1 VLHSVVRNGN
11 LALDAGD
18 QDQVAA
24 RLGEVNTML
33 SILGL
38 DAASEAWQH
47 VDDQRRLAAVVDGLI
62 TELLKQRAAARERKD
77 FASADAIRDSLAQLG
92 VEVSDTPQGP
102 RWKVA

>member
-1 VLHSVVRNGN
+1 VLHSAVRDGN

-24 RLGEVNTML
+24 RLGEVNAML

-38 DAASEAWQH
+38 DATSAAWQRAG
-47 VDDQRRLAAVVDGLI
+47 DQQRLAAVVDSLI
-62 TELLKQRAAARERKD
+62 AELLKQRTAARERKD

-102 RWKVA
+102 RWKIA